1 MLEADV
7 RLLGPAKLV
16 AMARFYGLSQRGK
29 RGIWV
34 VRKSVTD
41 PNTKTERLL
50 KRSTKTSDLRLA
62 VYRASAWVDQFV
74 ASVHGGKF
82 KILLGSD
89 QGASLK
95 ALCDYYETSGTGAK
109 ATRKRNTGC
118 LRLIVAD
125 MAPEREFESISA
137 ATIDG
142 RFARQWLVQQQAEAE
157 AKYLPGDVAG
167 FERAKRAAN
176 SNYRKARSV
185 FNRRM
190 MQRYEDAGFVLPAT
204 VAGFATQSFIE
215 AAPPPPSEQLSPKV
229 EATIWRLMP
238 RLKQVRPAVWA
249 SVLLMWRAGLR
260 NREAFMARWSWV
272 LPTAAGGYVL
282 RVHTQGDFTP
292 KAKARIVALDPALV
306 EQLRSVRVPAADGS
320 TSDHIVPVE
329 DDYRRRLVC
338 YVGVNKFLHAC
349 GVTEIK
355 GKIAYRLRG
364 HAITEIILSHGM
376 DAAQGFA
383 GHSARSTTQIYQG
396 AAVPYTPLAIPGAAS

>member
-1 MLEADV
+1 MLESDV

-16 AMARFYGLSQRGK
+16 AMAKFYGLSQRGK

-41 PNTKTERLL
+41 PNTRAERLL
-50 KRSTKTSDLRLA
+50 KRSTKTTDLRLA
-62 VYRASAWVDQFV
+62 VFRASSWVDQFV

-82 KILLGSD
+82 KILLGRD

-95 ALCDYYETSGTGAK
+95 QICDYYETSGTGSK
-109 ATRKRNTGC
+109 GTRKRNVGC

-125 MAPEREFESISA
+125 MVPEREFESVSA

-142 RFARQWLVQQQAEAE
+142 RLARQWLVQQQAKAE
-157 AKYLPGDVAG
+157 ATHMPADVAG

-190 MQRYEDAGFVLPAT
+190 LQRYEDAGYVLPKT
-204 VAGFATQSFIE
+204 VGEFATQSFLE

-238 RLKQVRPAVWA
+238 RLKKVRPAVWA
-249 SVLLMWRAGLR
+249 AVLLMWRAGLR
-260 NREAFMARWSWV
+260 NREACMARWSWV
-272 LPTAAGGYVL
+272 LQTASGGHVL

-292 KAKARIVALDPALV
+292 KARARIVALDSALV
-306 EQLRSVRVPAADGS
+306 EELRSVRVPAADGS

-329 DDYRRRLVC
+329 ADYPRRLVC
-338 YVGVNKFLHAC
+338 YVAVNKFLHAC
-349 GVTEIK
+349 GVTEVK

-396 AAVPYTPLAIPGAAS
+396 AAVPYTPLAMPGR